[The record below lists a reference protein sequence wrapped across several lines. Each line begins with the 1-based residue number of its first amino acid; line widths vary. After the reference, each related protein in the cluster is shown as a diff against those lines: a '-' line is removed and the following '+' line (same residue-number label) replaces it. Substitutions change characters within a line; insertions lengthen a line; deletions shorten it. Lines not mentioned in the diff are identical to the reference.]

1 MNRRFG
7 SGIQFL
13 LNSTSSNNKNSAS
26 LQRIFRDLDSPVYGV
41 RHAAKTVD
49 PMAISFHPLLDRS
62 IQVIPIFVIK
72 ENVLPAIS
80 A

>member
-1 MNRRFG
+1 MSPSGLFG
-7 SGIQFL
+7 VHPARVAERQILHYPG
-13 LNSTSSNNKNSAS
+13 
-26 LQRIFRDLDSPVYGV
+26 QRIFRDLDSQVYGV

-49 PMAISFHPLLDRS
+49 PMAISFHPLLDQS
-62 IQVIPIFVIK
+62 IQVIPIFVIR